1 MTLPRH
7 LTPRIFGCLSLFAG
21 TSVLM
26 TTGATQTADVAVLTA
41 VGAAR
46 TPGLVDAMLGVSLLN
61 EGAVPV
67 VAALGFALLLF
78 RVAGRWLAFTYV
90 AAVVSG
96 ELLYLIAKAS
106 FHRPRPEVIT
116 KLAGA
121 GWVSYPSGHTMMAPI
136 IWSLGFLLL
145 ARYYPRARRPLALA
159 ALLIPFLIAASRV
172 VLGVHYL
179 TDVVAALALG
189 GAWLFGWLDVIE
201 RRPVVAGP

>member
-1 MTLPRH
+1 MPRR
-7 LTPRIFGCLSLFAG
+7 LTPRIFGCLALFAG

-26 TTGATQTADVAVLTA
+26 TTGATQAADVAVLSA

-46 TPGLVDAMLGVSLLN
+46 TPGLIDLMLGVTLLN

-78 RVAGRWLAFTYV
+78 RVAGQRLALTYV

-106 FHRPRPEVIT
+106 FARPRPEVIT

-136 IWSLGFLLL
+136 IWSLGLLLL
-145 ARYYPRARRPLALA
+145 ARYYPRVRPGLATL